1 MSTILTITKLTE
13 KVMNVLNEDIKSGRF
28 KSLYLL
34 CGSEKFLI
42 LSYKKR
48 LKKAIVQDDMNYS
61 FFEGKQIEEKELM
74 DTIATL
80 PCFAESRCII
90 VVESN

>member
-1 MSTILTITKLTE
+1 
-13 KVMNVLNEDIKSGRF
+13 MNVLNEDIKSGKF

-34 CGSEKFLI
+34 CGTEKFLV

-61 FFEGKQIEEKELM
+61 FLRASK
-74 DTIATL
+74 
-80 PCFAESRCII
+80 
-90 VVESN
+90 